1 MNARRHGIGTIVL
14 LAVSVVLSACDLAEV
29 DLADETDQFSASL
42 TRTDAREGE
51 TPLDLKD
58 VRVRDGASKL
68 TITVTTHEDWSDVA
82 LGAGRSDLLVH
93 INTTEDGEFN
103 RYVHIVHDKVLY
115 CDLHHWEGERLER
128 QVASRRNDRSVT
140 CVFDA
145 ASIPRPSERFR
156 WSAATNYP
164 GQYTSQREWDWAPD
178 VGYFELD

>member
-1 MNARRHGIGTIVL
+1 MNARRLGVGTIVL
-14 LAVSVVLSACDLAEV
+14 LAAAAVLSGCELAEV
-29 DLADETDQFSASL
+29 DLGDETDQFSASL
-42 TRTDAREGE
+42 TRTDARESE
-51 TPLDLKD
+51 TPLDLKY
-58 VRVRDGASKL
+58 VRVRDGGAKL
-68 TITVTTHEDWSDVA
+68 TITVTTYEDWSDVA

-103 RYVHIVHDKVLY
+103 RYVHIIHDKVLY

-128 QVASRRNDRSVT
+128 LPADRRNDRSVT

-164 GQYTSQREWDWAPD
+164 GQYTSRREWDWAPNA
-178 VGYFELD
+178 GYYEK